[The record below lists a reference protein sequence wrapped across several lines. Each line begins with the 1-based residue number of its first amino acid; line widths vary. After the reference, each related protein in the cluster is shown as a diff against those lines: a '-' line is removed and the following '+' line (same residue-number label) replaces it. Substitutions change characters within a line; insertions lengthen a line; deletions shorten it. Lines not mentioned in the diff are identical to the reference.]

1 MSFLIGC
8 ALWGYKEWVGD
19 LFPPGSRASEFLRLY
34 GQRLTTVEGNTTFY
48 SVPDQ
53 ATVARWAAE
62 TPIGFQFCPKLP
74 RTITHAGLLYPHL
87 EEALRFLDRMQG
99 LGDRLGPVFAQL
111 PPAYGP
117 ANLTDL
123 AAFLT
128 ALPRIAAEF
137 AVELRHPDWFTPRYS
152 ARLTEL
158 LQELGI
164 GRVLLDTRPIYDV
177 PGHPQLHS
185 ERKKPKLPLQFSVT
199 APFSLVRYI
208 SHPDRDVNQR
218 FLQDWVP
225 HINQWLQQGTRI
237 YFFVHC
243 PLEGRSPTNL
253 RFVQHLFQQ
262 HQLPI
267 PPLPWDGLDSFPVQL
282 NLL

>member
-34 GQRLTTVEGNTTFY
+34 SQRLTTVEGNTTFY

-53 ATVARWAAE
+53 PTVNRWAAE

-87 EEALRFLDRMQG
+87 EEALSFLERMQG
-99 LGDRLGPVFAQL
+99 LGDRLGPLFAQL
-111 PPAYGP
+111 PPSYGP

-128 ALPRIAAEF
+128 ALPRTTAEF
-137 AVELRHPDWFTPRYS
+137 AIELRHPDWFTPCS
-152 ARLTEL
+152 SDRLAEL

-177 PGHPQLHS
+177 PDNPQLHS

-208 SHPDRDVNQR
+208 SHPDRDVNQK

-225 HINQWLQQGTRI
+225 HISQWLQQGTRI

-243 PLEGRSPTNL
+243 PLEERSPTNL
-253 RFVQHLFQQ
+253 RFVQHLFKQ
-262 HQLPI
+262 HQIPI